1 MASTKLTPFNP
12 LLHFVLFK
20 TIPYC
25 NMLPVLLRF
34 RIFLHTYFLS
44 AFRFVLRY
52 VFRFRNDVQ
61 RSELMEN
68 GGVDSEHSEFWEKES
83 GEMEMDGED
92 NGKTRSS
99 VFCSVSMETI
109 SSLKMGDSEF
119 TRGSKEVGM
128 DNVDCTLSYVQS
140 TALDIV
146 SKGLNSDGLKSTNI
160 ILDVYSENNASNV
173 FDVLPEPEV
182 QVLWEDYPDP
192 SDSESAEESTSGSPK
207 TNHDQVDDSS
217 CKEIKQLDSFNNF
230 EKEKEK
236 ESVNASEESTEASLQ
251 EKPSMLNYDHRY
263 ELNYLPDHQD
273 IVQQLE
279 MELRNARTGGLPT
292 IFEEEAETAEAINE
306 KFKYEEVMGEI
317 QKVYRIYAEKMWKL
331 DILNNQ
337 IMHVIGL
344 QHLKYPLQSVP
355 VQNSQSSQLW
365 LGKARRL
372 GADPILVFLGDL
384 SRDIETVYVG
394 QVCLSW
400 EILQWQLRKSL
411 ELQRYDSQGI
421 RQYNQVASEFQLF
434 QVMLKRFMEGERL
447 QGNRVNDY
455 VQNRCVF
462 RSLLQVPPI
471 IEAEGRERE
480 DDYDFSSNFLA
491 EIIEKSMWVFYE
503 FLVSDKDHVKNILK
517 CNRKHQI
524 ELENSENPQL
534 LLVNVQ
540 DHFHKSERKV
550 KDLLSRNKRCS
561 SEKLGKQEEAGLSYS
576 LMLLIAQV
584 DLKLISRVLR
594 MGKLTV
600 DQLLWCSQKLDHL
613 TFINRQVHLEPSL
626 LLFPF

>member
-1 MASTKLTPFNP
+1 MF
-12 LLHFVLFK
+12 
-20 TIPYC
+20 
-25 NMLPVLLRF
+25 PVLLPF

-44 AFRFVLRY
+44 AFRFVYRY

-68 GGVDSEHSEFWEKES
+68 GGVDSEHSEFREKES

-99 VFCSVSMETI
+99 VFCSVFVETI

-119 TRGSKEVGM
+119 TCGIKELDM

-146 SKGLNSDGLKSTNI
+146 CKGVNSDGLTSTNT
-160 ILDVYSENNASNV
+160 ILDVYSENDASNV

-217 CKEIKQLDSFNNF
+217 CKQIKQLDSFNNL
-230 EKEKEK
+230 EKEK
-236 ESVNASEESTEASLQ
+236 ESVNVSEESTEASLQ

-273 IVQQLE
+273 IVKQLE

-292 IFEEEAETAEAINE
+292 IFEEDTETEEAIND

-344 QHLKYPLQSVP
+344 QHLKHPLQSVSA
-355 VQNSQSSQLW
+355 QNSQSSQLW

-400 EILQWQLRKSL
+400 EILQWQLSKSL

-447 QGNRVNDY
+447 QGNRVNNY

-462 RSLLQVPPI
+462 RSLLQVPHI
-471 IEAEGRERE
+471 IDDDSAEAEGRERE

-503 FLVSDKDHVKNILK
+503 FLVSDKDDAKNILK

-524 ELENSENPQL
+524 ELQNSENPQL

-613 TFINRQVHLEPSL
+613 TFINRQVHLEPSV

>member
-1 MASTKLTPFNP
+1 MASTKLTQFNP

-20 TIPYC
+20 TIPHC
-25 NMLPVLLRF
+25 NMLPVLLPF

-44 AFRFVLRY
+44 AFRFVHRY

-68 GGVDSEHSEFWEKES
+68 GGVDSEHSEFREKES

-119 TRGSKEVGM
+119 TCGIKELDM

-146 SKGLNSDGLKSTNI
+146 SKGVNSDGLKSTNT
-160 ILDVYSENNASNV
+160 ILDVYSENDASNV

-217 CKEIKQLDSFNNF
+217 CKEIKRLDSFNNF
-230 EKEKEK
+230 EKEKE
-236 ESVNASEESTEASLQ
+236 SVNVLEESTEASLQ
-251 EKPSMLNYDHRY
+251 ENPSMLNYDRRY

-273 IVQQLE
+273 IVKQLE

-292 IFEEEAETAEAINE
+292 IFEEDTETAEAINE

-344 QHLKYPLQSVP
+344 QHLKYPLQSVSA
-355 VQNSQSSQLW
+355 QNSQSSQLW

-372 GADPILVFLGDL
+372 GADPVLVFLGDL
-384 SRDIETVYVG
+384 LRDIEMVYVG

-400 EILQWQLRKSL
+400 EMLQWQLRKSL

-434 QVMLKRFMEGERL
+434 QVMLKRFMEGESL
-447 QGNRVNDY
+447 QGNRVNNY

-471 IEAEGRERE
+471 IDDDSAEAEGREWE

-503 FLVSDKDHVKNILK
+503 FLVSDKDDAKNILK

-524 ELENSENPQL
+524 ELQNSENPQL

-540 DHFHKSERKV
+540 DHFQKSERK
-550 KDLLSRNKRCS
+550 
-561 SEKLGKQEEAGLSYS
+561 
-576 LMLLIAQV
+576 V

-600 DQLLWCSQKLDHL
+600 NQLLWCSQKLDHL